1 MRRFALVLLLI
12 FSASSARGGDIFVN
26 NVSGDDLNTGRT
38 DSASEGLDGPTSTI
52 AKALRIARKGDRI
65 ILANTGVPYKESIS
79 LQGGENSGW
88 DFKPFI
94 LQGNGAVLDGT
105 VPISIDSWKFVQG
118 DIYCFAPTYKQYQQL
133 YLDGKPA
140 KRIALESRDELDKLE
155 PMTWDL
161 IDGMIFFRSEN
172 GVDPGNYRLTYTG
185 QRTGITLYEVR
196 NVQIVD
202 LTVQGFQLDGI
213 NAHSNCY
220 NTELVSVT
228 SRGNGRS
235 GVSVGGASK
244 VKISRSLL
252 GDNATVQ
259 LRGEGFSKTSV
270 IDSTL
275 LESTAPATYQKDAR
289 IEIDGKEINEAPAAQ
304 TARTIRRIPRPDAPA
319 SPLPR

>member
-1 MRRFALVLLLI
+1 MRRFALVLLLV

-26 NVSGDDLNTGRT
+26 NVSGDDRNTGLS
-38 DSASEGLDGPTSTI
+38 DSAAKGSDGPTSTI

-79 LQGGENSGW
+79 LQGGDNSGW
-88 DFKPFI
+88 DFAPFV

-105 VPISIDSWKFVQG
+105 AVIPIEAWKFVRN

-133 YLDGKPA
+133 YLNGKPA
-140 KRIALESRDELDKLE
+140 KRVVLESRDELDKLE

-161 IDGMIFFRSEN
+161 VDGIIFFRSEQD
-172 GVDPGNYRLTYTG
+172 VDPGNYRLSYTA

-196 NVQIVD
+196 HVQILD

-220 NTELVSVT
+220 NTQLVSIT

-244 VKISRSLL
+244 VTIARSLL

-259 LRGEGFSKTSV
+259 LRGEGFSKTTV
-270 IDSTL
+270 LDCTL
-275 LESTAPATYQKDAR
+275 LENTAPATFHQDAR
-289 IEIDGKEINEAPAAQ
+289 IEIDRQEVTDAQAAQ
-304 TARTIRRIPRPDAPA
+304 TAQTLRRIPRPDAPA
-319 SPLPR
+319 SALQR